1 MITRWT
7 AIWDDGGC
15 RSLGSFGWWDFHQSS
30 SFGCQQA
37 RINNLIYISPILP
50 VPIIIV
56 MPEFLERQIK
66 QYLHNDLVK
75 YLMRWC
81 GCQPCVPLDIKYDA
95 ARDRVQLPACQVHS
109 FTRPSSRAWFCWS
122 GAFATSSTN
131 ATRIFAQL
139 LKVMSSLSKLF
150 LTVQLPAVTF
160 TNIFKKQRIQR
171 GLQLLYECQSLHCIL
186 PCNAGYKPVPSQVY
200 PSQFLFFPQFGN
212 TLHIH
217 AGPSD
222 LASLS

>member
-1 MITRWT
+1 
-7 AIWDDGGC
+7 
-15 RSLGSFGWWDFHQSS
+15 
-30 SFGCQQA
+30 
-37 RINNLIYISPILP
+37 
-50 VPIIIV
+50 
-56 MPEFLERQIK
+56 
-66 QYLHNDLVK
+66 
-75 YLMRWC
+75 MRWC

-95 ARDRVQLPACQVHS
+95 ARDRVQLPACQVHA
-109 FTRPSSRAWFCWS
+109 FTRPQQSGLVLLEWGLLRQAQPMRPASLRNCSKWCLPFSSF
-122 GAFATSSTN
+122 
-131 ATRIFAQL
+131 
-139 LKVMSSLSKLF
+139 SLQCNYQQS
-150 LTVQLPAVTF
+150 TF

-212 TLHIH
+212 TLHNH